1 MKNVKVGDTVK
12 VIEGYPQR
20 GLDEG
25 DTYTVIEV
33 DGDGWLKV
41 EKEPLW
47 WFHVDRFEKVPARNG
62 VYKSFNDTQY
72 GDISFKR
79 KSNGNVEIGLDG
91 ICGWSHLTI
100 SDEEFEKLVDLLNEM
115 L

>member
-1 MKNVKVGDTVK
+1 MKNVKVGDSVK
-12 VIEGYPQR
+12 VIDGYPQR

-25 DTYTVIEV
+25 DTYTVIAV
-33 DGDGWLKV
+33 DGARWVQV
-41 EKEPLW
+41 EKNPFW
-47 WFHVDRFEKVPARNG
+47 WFHIDRFEKVPTRDG
-62 VYKSFNDTQY
+62 VYKSFNDVQY
-72 GDISFKR
+72 GDISFKC

>member
-1 MKNVKVGDTVK
+1 MKNVNVGDVVTV
-12 VIEGYPQR
+12 VNGNPRR
-20 GLDEG
+20 GLVEG
-25 DTYTVIEV
+25 EKYVV
-33 DGDGWLKV
+33 DGVDGEEWISV
-41 EKEPLW
+41 GGIIW
-47 WFHVDRFEKVPARNG
+47 WFHADRFEKVPTRNG

-79 KSNGNVEIGLDG
+79 ESNGNVEIGLDG
-91 ICGWSHLTI
+91 VCGWTHLKI